1 MLSHISTA
9 SSVWDFGAV
18 TLSIIAKLP
27 HSAQQLYYIEP
38 YHFSCYAGY
47 YYAVCCY
54 VDDIIEASSVWD
66 FGAMTIKTMTLNIM
80 AKFQNSAL
88 QSCFKFL
95 LLCNVVM
102 LSAVML
108 NIAMLSAVMLN
119 IIMLSVLILNFV
131 MLSVLMLRVVIPS
144 VVMLS
149 VFMLSVLMLSV
160 MMLSVTAPGISVV
173 LFATINEL
181 LFCNYCCLCG
191 DHPWSFFVTNW
202 IYSQNFLRRVL
213 GREAT

>member
-1 MLSHISTA
+1 MLC
-9 SSVWDFGAV
+9 VV
-18 TLSIIAKLP
+18 MLN
-27 HSAQQLYYIEP
+27 
-38 YHFSCYAGY
+38 
-47 YYAVCCY
+47 
-54 VDDIIEASSVWD
+54 DIVEASSVWD

-88 QSCFKFL
+88 HACFKFL

-108 NIAMLSAVMLN
+108 NIVVLSAVMLN

-144 VVMLS
+144 VEMLSVVMLS
-149 VFMLSVLMLSV
+149 VFMLSLIMLSV

-191 DHPWSFFVTNW
+191 DLRWSFFVTNW
-202 IYSQNFLRRVL
+202 INSQNFLRRAL
-213 GREAT
+213 GREVTLSQKSNFKMLLSFI